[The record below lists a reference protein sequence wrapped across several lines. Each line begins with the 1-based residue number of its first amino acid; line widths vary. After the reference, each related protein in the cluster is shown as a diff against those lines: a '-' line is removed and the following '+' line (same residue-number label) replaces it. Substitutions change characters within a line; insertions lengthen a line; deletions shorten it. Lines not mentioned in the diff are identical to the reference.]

1 MHGRR
6 HPWGSGRQATTH
18 ARPGTKHL
26 IESYIEEVAHALE
39 LLASEGSGDIS
50 QEEKLDFFRRASH
63 CFGHSALMM
72 SGSGSLL
79 YFHAGVIRALGE
91 ADLLPTIMSGSSGG
105 SLVGSIVATHTDD
118 EVRESVFPPVTLEA
132 LDSHGDRLSEF
143 TQTLR
148 MRATEFSM
156 VYLMPAVNCGAK

>member
-1 MHGRR
+1 
-6 HPWGSGRQATTH
+6 
-18 ARPGTKHL
+18 
-26 IESYIEEVAHALE
+26 
-39 LLASEGSGDIS
+39 
-50 QEEKLDFFRRASH
+50 
-63 CFGHSALMM
+63 MM

-118 EVRESVFPPVTLEA
+118 ELRQSVFPPVTLEA

-156 VYLMPAVNCGAK
+156 VYLMPAVNSGAE